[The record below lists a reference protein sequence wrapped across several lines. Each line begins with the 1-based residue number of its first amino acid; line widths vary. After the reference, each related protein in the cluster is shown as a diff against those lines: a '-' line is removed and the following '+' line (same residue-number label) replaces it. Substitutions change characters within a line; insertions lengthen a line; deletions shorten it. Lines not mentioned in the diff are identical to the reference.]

1 MNELALVG
9 WEQNPWELEA
19 DTFFSQEDF
28 LKRSIAKNSY
38 YLIIINQNSS
48 KQESQQHQLRQNFNF
63 QHDQKR
69 DTLQAI
75 QNSSARSESFLEQ
88 VSFRFPSSSIILVQ
102 GEEVSPLETLH
113 WVHRYAVVSVVHY
126 HELNR
131 VQDLVN
137 VLLLTKRLEEQ
148 TETHQ
153 TLLKEESEQ
162 QEILYQQLLQELS
175 AQQKKINEIQT
186 RLVHN
191 LQQEK
196 ILHDTLLIIMTSE
209 GLVDIELRLQEALT
223 PITGSVHLRILLH
236 SGSVHPLAWSA
247 PAIGFELY
255 EEEKMI
261 GQMIIT
267 PLAHQIFTK
276 RDLKLLEN
284 ISEAVAL
291 HIPRLMALQ
300 ANMELELEWR
310 ATFDAIS
317 DPLMIVSDS
326 YLVID
331 ANKAAKSRMPRGELR
346 TAPCFELMFGRSS
359 PCDFCHFGMKNNIE
373 SRPFTV
379 GEVWE
384 MSSHE
389 LNRRDGLWKDSKQK
403 LFIHL
408 YRNKYE
414 QKELEE
420 KLKDSSKAA
429 EVGIFKA
436 SLAHELNNPLGGLLT
451 LAQLQKMDLKTDQP
465 LYLVIQEIEKQAFM
479 CRDLIQDLLQKT
491 RK

>member
-19 DTFFSQEDF
+19 DVFVSQEDF
-28 LKRSIAKNSY
+28 LKRSSSNQSY
-38 YLIIINQNSS
+38 YLIIINHKIN
-48 KQESQQHQLRQNFNF
+48 KQERQQYNLR
-63 QHDQKR
+63 HDFHLKQAQKR
-69 DTLQAI
+69 DPSKEIQA
-75 QNSSARSESFLEQ
+75 ASEGVQSFFEQ
-88 VSFRFPSSSIILVQ
+88 ISFRSPVPSIILVQ
-102 GEEVSPLETLH
+102 EDQSNPVETLQ
-113 WVHRYAVVSVVHY
+113 WVHRYPIVAVVHH
-126 HELNR
+126 HELTR

-137 VLLLTKRLEEQ
+137 ALLLTKRLEEQ

-162 QEILYQQLLQELS
+162 QEILYQQLIQELS
-175 AQQKKINEIQT
+175 AQQKKIAEIQA

-209 GLVDIELRLQEALT
+209 GLADIELRLQDVLA
-223 PITGSVHLRILLH
+223 PIVGSVHLRILLH

-267 PLAHQIFTK
+267 PLAQQIFTK

-291 HIPRLMALQ
+291 HIPRLMAFE

-326 YLVID
+326 YLVIE
-331 ANKAAKSRMPRGELR
+331 ANKAAKSRMPRSELR
-346 TAPCFELMFGRSS
+346 AAPCFELMFGRSS
-359 PCDFCHFGMKNNIE
+359 PCDFCHFGMKNNLE
-373 SRPFTV
+373 SKPRNA

-384 MSSHE
+384 MNSHE

-420 KLKDSSKAA
+420 RLKDSSKAA

-436 SLAHELNNPLGGLLT
+436 SLAHELNNPIGGLLT
-451 LAQLQKMDLKTDQP
+451 LAQLQKMDLKADQP
-465 LYLVIQEIEKQAFM
+465 LYSVIREIEKQAFM

>member
-1 MNELALVG
+1 MNELTLVG
-9 WEQNPWELEA
+9 WSKNPWEWESDL
-19 DTFFSQEDF
+19 FSSMDEF
-28 LKRSIAKNSY
+28 LKKSPQNHSY
-38 YLIIINQNSS
+38 YLMIINQ
-48 KQESQQHQLRQNFNF
+48 E
-63 QHDQKR
+63 R
-69 DTLQAI
+69 DTKIGFKNGIEEFQ
-75 QNSSARSESFLEQ
+75 SFLEQ
-88 VSFRFPSSSIILVQ
+88 VYARSACHYIIVVQ
-102 GEEVSPLETLH
+102 GENVQPVETLNLI
-113 WVHRYAVVSVVHY
+113 HRYPIVSVVHN
-126 HELNR
+126 HDLSR

-137 VLLLTKRLEEQ
+137 ALLLTKRLEEQ

-153 TLLKEESEQ
+153 SLLKEESEQ
-162 QEILYQQLLQELS
+162 QEFLYQQLLQELS
-175 AQQKKINEIQT
+175 AQQKKIAEIQA

-209 GLVDIELRLQEALT
+209 GLADIELRLQEIVS
-223 PITGSVHLRILLH
+223 PIVGQIHLRILLH
-236 SGSVHPLAWSA
+236 SGSVHPMAWSP

-267 PLAHQIFTK
+267 PLEQQIFTK

-291 HIPRLMALQ
+291 HIPRLMAFE

-310 ATFDAIS
+310 ATFDAIA
-317 DPLMIVSDS
+317 DPLIIVSDTF
-326 YLVID
+326 LIID
-331 ANKAAKSRMPRGELR
+331 ANKAAKKRMPRGELKA
-346 TAPCFELMFGRSS
+346 APCFELMFGRSS
-359 PCDFCHFGMKNNIE
+359 PCEFCHFGVKTNLE
-373 SRPFTV
+373 SKSRTA
-379 GEVWE
+379 GELWE

-389 LNRRDGLWKDSKQK
+389 LNRRDGLWKAGKQK

-408 YRNKYE
+408 YRNKFE

-420 KLKDSSKAA
+420 KLKESSRAA

-436 SLAHELNNPLGGLLT
+436 SLAHELNNPIGGLLT
-451 LAQLQKMDLKTDQP
+451 LAQLQKMDLKPADALFP
-465 LYLVIQEIEKQAFM
+465 LIQEIERQAFL

-491 RK
+491 RVEGELK